1 MPADNDNNND
11 AEKTN
16 TNSISQDKLDFL
28 INKLPGEHVDG
39 DGKRAIIFR
48 MVMEDHLC
56 PFGLKSID
64 ALKHAGY
71 DITDRHI
78 TNQDENTL
86 VKETLGV
93 KTTPQ
98 TFIDGKRI
106 GGNDEL
112 QVFLGNA
119 EPTDEDDTTY
129 APIIAIFSVTAL
141 MSLALCWALSVSILS
156 MQALM
161 WFVALSMGV
170 LAIKKLE
177 DLESFT
183 TGFLG
188 YDLLARRV
196 VRYGY
201 VYPFLE
207 AFAGIAML
215 ADQPWLNPIAGIVAL
230 TIGLIGGV
238 SVIKAVYI
246 DKRELKCACVG
257 GDSNVPLGAISLT
270 ENVMMVGMGSYML
283 IRALL

>member
-1 MPADNDNNND
+1 MADH
-11 AEKTN
+11 TN
-16 TNSISQDKLDFL
+16 HQSDSDTIDTSHNQKVQHL
-28 INKLPGEHVDG
+28 IDTLKGEHIGG

-48 MVMEDHLC
+48 MVMSDHLC
-56 PFGLKSID
+56 PFGLKSLD

-71 DITDRHI
+71 DIIDRHI
-78 TNQDENTL
+78 TTQDENKL

-106 GGNDEL
+106 GGNDDL
-112 QVFLGNA
+112 QVFLGNS
-119 EPTDEDDTTY
+119 EPKKEDDKTY

-141 MSLALCWALSVSILS
+141 MTLALCWAFSISVLSI
-156 MQALM
+156 QALM
-161 WFVALSMGV
+161 WFVALSMCV

-177 DLESFT
+177 DLEGFT

-188 YDLLARRV
+188 YDLLARRM
-196 VRYGY
+196 VRYAY

-215 ADQPWLNPIAGIVAL
+215 ADQPWLNPIAGLVAF

-270 ENVMMVGMGSYML
+270 ENVMMFGMGGYML
-283 IRALL
+283 VRALL

>member
-28 INKLPGEHVDG
+28 INKLPGEHVNG

-56 PFGLKSID
+56 PFGLKSLD

-71 DITDRHI
+71 DIVDRHI
-78 TNQDENTL
+78 TTQDQNSL
-86 VKETLGV
+86 VKDTLGV
-93 KTTPQ
+93 ETTPQ
-98 TFIDGKRI
+98 TFIEGKRI
-106 GGNDEL
+106 GGNEEL
-112 QVFLGNA
+112 QVFLGNSEA
-119 EPTDEDDTTY
+119 KSNDDTTY

-141 MSLALCWALSVSILS
+141 MSLALCWALSISVLS

-161 WFVALSMGV
+161 WFVALSMCV

-196 VRYGY
+196 VRYAY

-207 AFAGIAML
+207 AIAGIAML
-215 ADQPWLNPIAGIVAL
+215 ADQPWLNPIAGIIAL
-230 TIGLIGGV
+230 TIGLIGGA